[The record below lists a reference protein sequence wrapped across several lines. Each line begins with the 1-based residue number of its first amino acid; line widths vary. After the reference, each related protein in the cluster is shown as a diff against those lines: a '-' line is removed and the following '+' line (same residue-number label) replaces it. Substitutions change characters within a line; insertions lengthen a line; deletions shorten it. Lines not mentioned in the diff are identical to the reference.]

1 MTQLLTIP
9 LSAFVFKRLIRE
21 KIGLR

>member
-21 KIGLR
+21 KIGLL